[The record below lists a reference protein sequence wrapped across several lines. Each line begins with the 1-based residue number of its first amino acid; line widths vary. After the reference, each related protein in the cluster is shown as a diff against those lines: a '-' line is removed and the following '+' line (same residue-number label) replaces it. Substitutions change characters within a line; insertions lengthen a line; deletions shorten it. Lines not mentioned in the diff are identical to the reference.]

1 MTAPPQEETAP
12 HEPSGNPTDDN
23 RPADDGLADDGL
35 PLDDGL
41 VRRRPPT
48 NEAPDPSIPF
58 AGTIT
63 EGSNGRLWRLQ
74 PEPDLAGFADAGPG
88 LPPLMRRLLA
98 RRGVHNTEEAR
109 RYLGS
114 PGELTDPRLMP
125 NLKVAVDRLAAAC
138 RNGETVAVFGDF
150 DVDGVTSTT
159 ILTEGLR
166 ELGANPVP
174 YIPDRFREGY
184 GPNVGAVR
192 QLADRGATLLVTAD
206 CGTSSVT
213 EVAEANGLGMEVIVI
228 DHHTVPD
235 ELPAA
240 LALVNPKLTDSRY
253 GSEPAAVGVAYKV
266 VHDLYDHFGRAYDP
280 DSHRALVALGTVCDL
295 APMVAENRDLVR
307 LGLEAI
313 KTTTRPGI
321 KALAEVSNVNLETA
335 SVDTFGWVLGPRLN
349 AAGRMLHA
357 RVALNLMLADDPHEA
372 ERLAKQLDELNRTR
386 REDTQAAITDVHDRL
401 TEADLDAALIVAH
414 SPQISSGIIGL
425 AASRLVEQHHRPAI
439 VMQTDDREA
448 RGSCRSLPTFDITAL
463 LRRHADLFLRFGGH
477 RAAAGFTL
485 EVDRVPELKQRL
497 IEDATAVIDPQDL
510 VPAFEIEE
518 ELPLQAVDR
527 RTIQWLGLLGP
538 HGIGNPMPVFM
549 APAVSVV
556 KSKAVGQDG
565 EHLQLMLRDGPI
577 TWRAISFRNA
587 AAAVPE
593 GDPAD
598 IVYTFKRDDFRGD
611 GALQLEVLDLR
622 PAART

>member
-12 HEPSGNPTDDN
+12 GESDSVALSDAG
-23 RPADDGLADDGL
+23 AEEGLI
-35 PLDDGL
+35 
-41 VRRRPPT
+41 RRRPPT
-48 NEAPDPSIPF
+48 NETPDEPTPF
-58 AGTIT
+58 AGTVT
-63 EGSNGRLWRLQ
+63 QGSGGRFWRLH
-74 PEPDLAGFADAGPG
+74 PDPDLSGFADAGPG

-98 RRGVHNTEEAR
+98 RRGVTNTEEAR

-114 PGELTDPRLMP
+114 PGALTDPQLMP
-125 NLKVAVDRLAAAC
+125 NLEVAVRRLAAAC
-138 RNGETVAVFGDF
+138 RDGETVAVYGDF

-166 ELGANPVP
+166 ELGAKPLP

-213 EVAEANGLGMEVIVI
+213 EVAEANTLGMEVIVI
-228 DHHTVPD
+228 DHHTAPD

-240 LALVNPKLTDSRY
+240 LALVNPKLNDSRY

-266 VHDLYDHFGRAYDP
+266 VHDLFDHLGRTYDP
-280 DSHRALVALGTVCDL
+280 DSHRELVALGTVCDL

-313 KTTTRPGI
+313 KATKRPGL
-321 KALAEVSNVNLETA
+321 KALAAVSNVNLETA
-335 SVDTFGWVLGPRLN
+335 NVDTFGWVLGPRLN

-357 RVALNLMLADDPHEA
+357 RVALDLMLAEDELQA
-372 ERLAKQLDELNRTR
+372 EVLAKQLDDLNRAR
-386 REDTQAAITDVHDRL
+386 RDDTQAAITDVHDRL
-401 TEADLDAALIVAH
+401 TPADLDAALIVAH
-414 SPQISSGIIGL
+414 SPSISSGIIGL

-439 VMQTDDREA
+439 VMQTDEREA
-448 RGSCRSLPTFDITAL
+448 RGSCRSLPSFDITAL

-497 IEDATAVIDPQDL
+497 IADAAEVIDPTDL

-518 ELPLQAVDR
+518 ELPLKAVDR
-527 RTIQWLGLLGP
+527 RLVQWLGLLGP
-538 HGIGNPMPVFM
+538 HGIGNPAPVFI
-549 APAVSVV
+549 AHDVSVV
-556 KSKAVGQDG
+556 QSRGVGKDG
-565 EHLQLMLRDGPI
+565 EHLQLMLRDGAV

-587 AAAVPE
+587 DAAVPAGE
-593 GDPAD
+593 LAD

-622 PAART
+622 PAGAS

>member
-1 MTAPPQEETAP
+1 MPRA
-12 HEPSGNPTDDN
+12 
-23 RPADDGLADDGL
+23 PADSNQPGAAT
-35 PLDDGL
+35 DDGL

-48 NEAPDPSIPF
+48 NEAPDPSIAF
-58 AGTIT
+58 AGTT
-63 EGSNGRLWRLQ
+63 SSGSGGRLWRLQ
-74 PEPDLAGFADAGPG
+74 PDPDLSGFADAGPG

-98 RRGVHNTEEAR
+98 RRGVRNTEEAR

-114 PGELTDPRLMP
+114 PGELIDPRLMP
-125 NLKVAVDRLAAAC
+125 NLELAVQRLAAAC
-138 RNGETVAVFGDF
+138 SDGETVAVFGDF

-166 ELGANPVP
+166 KLGAQPLP
-174 YIPDRFREGY
+174 YIPDRFIEGY

-192 QLADRGATLLVTAD
+192 QLADRGASLLVTAD

-213 EVAEANGLGMEVIVI
+213 EISEANSLGMEVIVI
-228 DHHTVPD
+228 DHHMAPD

-240 LALVNPKLTDSRY
+240 LALVNPKLSGSQY

-266 VHDLYDHFGRAYDP
+266 VHALFDHFGRAYDA

-295 APMVAENRDLVR
+295 APMVSENRDLVR

-313 KTTTRPGI
+313 KATKRPGL
-321 KALAEVSNVNLETA
+321 KALAAVSNVNLKTA
-335 SVDTFGWVLGPRLN
+335 NVDTFGWVLGPRLN

-357 RVALNLMLADDPHEA
+357 QVALDLMLAEDEQEA
-372 ERLAKQLDELNRTR
+372 ERLAQQLDELNRAR
-386 REDTQAAITDVHDRL
+386 RADTQTAIADVHDRL
-401 TEADLDAALIVAH
+401 SAADLEAALIVAH
-414 SPQISSGIIGL
+414 SPTISSGIIGL

-439 VMQTDDREA
+439 VMQTDEHEA
-448 RGSCRSLPTFDITAL
+448 RGSCRSLPAFDITAL

-485 EVDRVPELKQRL
+485 DVARVPELKQRL
-497 IEDATAVIDPQDL
+497 VEDASGVIDLEDL

-518 ELPLQAVDR
+518 ELPLQAVDPR
-527 RTIQWLGLLGP
+527 MIQWLGLLGP
-538 HGIGNPMPVFM
+538 HGIGNP
-549 APAVSVV
+549 APIFIAHGVSVA
-556 KSKAVGQDG
+556 KSRAVGQGG
-565 EHLQLMLRDGPI
+565 EHLQLMLRDDTV

-587 AAAVPE
+587 DAAVPE
-593 GDPAD
+593 GDLAD

-622 PAART
+622 PAGR